1 MLVNEP
7 AKLPRIRDFP
17 LHRNDPGCPMLK
29 VRDIMTT
36 DVVSVSPK
44 TSLRDAIELFTA
56 NHVSGAPVID
66 GAEVVGVI
74 SASDVLAFESTIPS
88 MSSERDDGAWT
99 PRAEDEPEPDGLEDE
114 DERGA
119 EFFEDEWDDAGG
131 EVTAR
136 LAGAESSEWDF
147 LAEHDVA
154 EVMTRKLVAIAPDA
168 PAEEA
173 ARLMNEC
180 GIHRVFVIDA
190 RRVIGVVSAI
200 DIARAVAEHQLET
213 RTYVFN
219 RDRDFENP
227 TA

>member
-1 MLVNEP
+1 MQRDNEQ
-7 AKLPRIRDFP
+7 ALPYKIHP
-17 LHRNDPGCPMLK
+17 
-29 VRDIMTT
+29 IMPSDTYL
-36 DVVSVSPK
+36 SGGNIAFIESP
-44 TSLRDAIELFTA
+44 TEF
-56 NHVSGAPVID
+56 
-66 GAEVVGVI
+66 
-74 SASDVLAFESTIPS
+74 
-88 MSSERDDGAWT
+88 
-99 PRAEDEPEPDGLEDE
+99 
-114 DERGA
+114 A

-200 DIARAVAEHQLET
+200 DIARAVAEHQLGT

-227 TA
+227 TASGRTV